1 MDFFQSP
8 SPNDQRRFS
17 TRQLTLGV
25 NPAKLNAASPDAA
38 PQPAR
43 VNQTTPVSSAKTLD
57 LMRQL
62 DALAHEVA
70 LVSRGESSN
79 QYIEVQERSN
89 ISSWLQLVKRSIRP
103 APRDQL
109 TSDSPLF
116 GRRTNFT
123 LAGFFTS
130 ALDQLGRYRPSFD
143 RASATLAGFFI
154 AARDWLASFRPSF
167 GRRKSATLA
176 NLFVAALIGVAVAF
190 VWQFQRVSTAKSPND
205 VSVGEKQ
212 SGYTP
217 ISQLAVQ
224 DEPPQTASA
233 SQTVATSSQLLQQLE
248 GMARDLVVLQRKVEE
263 LAAKQEHL
271 VDAQEQLAARQEQTA
286 QNIARPQPVK
296 LPRPRPTLSVAPE
309 RR

>member
-1 MDFFQSP
+1 MDSFHSP

-17 TRQLTLGV
+17 TRQLTIGV

-70 LVSRGESSN
+70 LVSRGDSSN
-79 QYIEVQERSN
+79 QCIEVQEGSN
-89 ISSWLQLVKRSIRP
+89 FSAWLRLVKRSIRP
-103 APRDQL
+103 TPRDQL
-109 TSDSPLF
+109 ASDSPLF

-123 LAGFFTS
+123 LGGFFTS

-154 AARDWLASFRPSF
+154 AARDWLANFRPSF
-167 GRRKSATLA
+167 GRRRSATLA

-217 ISQLAVQ
+217 VSQLSVQ
-224 DEPPQTASA
+224 VGPA
-233 SQTVATSSQLLQQLE
+233 SQTVATSSQLVQQLE

-286 QNIARPQPVK
+286 QSIARPQPVK
-296 LPRPRPTLSVAPE
+296 LPRPRPTLSATPE